1 MTQQFKFG
9 DMVKSRMH
17 PNKTLGLVVDA
28 GSNQYSYIIRWEHT
42 KGVSQEHTES
52 LELIPHPDTVR
63 LDWLLENSGIN
74 VGEEDYYRR
83 NYVYDRDAIDTQY
96 LSDEEIDWIN
106 AYHKMIWEKIGPL
119 LSGKEKSFLKKATG
133 KITRA

>member
-63 LDWLLENSGIN
+63 LDWLADLSNPANPIARVVPIEIYLGKRLNGL
-74 VGEEDYYRR
+74 
-83 NYVYDRDAIDTQY
+83 RDAIDAAMQIQAAET
-96 LSDEEIDWIN
+96 
-106 AYHKMIWEKIGPL
+106 A
-119 LSGKEKSFLKKATG
+119 
-133 KITRA
+133 

>member
-52 LELIPHPDTVR
+52 LELILHPDTVR
-63 LDWLLENSGIN
+63 LDWMIENQAY
-74 VGEEDYYRR
+74 VVHELPDEDCAYFSVSLDAGGQIAANSTARQ
-83 NYVYDRDAIDTQY
+83 AIDT
-96 LSDEEIDWIN
+96 
-106 AYHKMIWEKIGPL
+106 AMREK
-119 LSGKEKSFLKKATG
+119 A
-133 KITRA
+133 A

>member
-42 KGVSQEHTES
+42 KGVSQEHAES
-52 LELIPHPDTVR
+52 LELIPHPDTLR
-63 LDWLLENSGIN
+63 LDFIERVINIDGMVKRQMMKGWVLVDDDIDLTTPKPLL
-74 VGEEDYYRR
+74 
-83 NYVYDRDAIDTQY
+83 RDAIDAAMRLEVKY
-96 LSDEEIDWIN
+96 SI
-106 AYHKMIWEKIGPL
+106 
-119 LSGKEKSFLKKATG
+119 
-133 KITRA
+133 